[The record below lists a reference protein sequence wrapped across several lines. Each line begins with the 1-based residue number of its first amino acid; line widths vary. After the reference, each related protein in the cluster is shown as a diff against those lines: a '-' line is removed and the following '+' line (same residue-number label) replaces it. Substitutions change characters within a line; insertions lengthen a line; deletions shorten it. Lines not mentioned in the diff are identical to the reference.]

1 MQQSKPLERCED
13 ALELAR
19 RSCWDNVVRGRFKYL
34 RVSVRE
40 GRVRV
45 SCPTR
50 VSQRALARFIEENLE
65 KVAFCMCTQ
74 KAQLES
80 RRNANPLSACLCDG
94 GRVAYEGKVLTLR
107 CDPNIAHTQRSVHT
121 DELLVRAEATASAEE
136 IAAVVQKWLKER
148 FAERLPERI
157 SFWANKTG
165 LHPKKVSISNAKKQ
179 WGSCTRQSA
188 IRLSWRLICLPAAA
202 LDYVI
207 VHELV
212 HLRHFD
218 HSSAFWTDVQ
228 TIYPETPSVRRYLK
242 TVRATDL
249 F

>member
-19 RSCWDNVVRGRFKYL
+19 HSCWDNVVRGRFKYL

-45 SCPTR
+45 SCPAR
-50 VSQRALARFIEENLE
+50 VSQRALTRFIEENLE
-65 KVAFCMCTQ
+65 KVAFWMCTQ

-80 RRNANPLSACLCDG
+80 RRNANPLSAHLCDG
-94 GRVAYEGKVLTLR
+94 GRVAYEGKVLRLR
-107 CDPNIAHTQRSVHT
+107 CDPNIAHTQQSAHT
-121 DELLVRAEATASAEE
+121 DELLVRAEATASVEK

-148 FAERLPERI
+148 FAERLSERV
-157 SFWANKTG
+157 SFWADKTG
-165 LHPKKVSISNAKKQ
+165 LHPKNVSISNAKKQ
-179 WGSCTRQSA
+179 WGSCTRQGA
-188 IRLSWRLICLPAAA
+188 VRLSWRLICLPAAA

-218 HSSAFWTDVQ
+218 HSSAFWNDVQ

>member
-1 MQQSKPLERCED
+1 MQQSKPLGRREE

-45 SCPTR
+45 SCPAR
-50 VSQRALARFIEENLE
+50 VSQRALTRFIEENLE
-65 KVAFCMCTQ
+65 KVAFWMCTQ

-80 RRNANPLSACLCDG
+80 RRNANPLSAHLCDG
-94 GRVAYEGKVLTLR
+94 GRVAYEGKVLRLR
-107 CDPNIAHTQRSVHT
+107 CDPNIARTQQSAYA
-121 DELLVRAEATASAEE
+121 DELLVRAETTASAEE

-148 FAERLPERI
+148 FAERLSERV
-157 SFWANKTG
+157 SFWADKTG

-179 WGSCTRQSA
+179 WGSCTRQGA
-188 IRLSWRLICLPAAA
+188 VRLSWRLVCLPAAA

-218 HSSAFWTDVQ
+218 HSSAFWNDVQ

>member
-1 MQQSKPLERCED
+1 MQQSDSLERCED

-65 KVAFCMCTQ
+65 KVAFWICTQ

-80 RRNANPLSACLCDG
+80 RRNANPLSAWLCNG
-94 GRVAYEGKVLTLR
+94 GRVAYEGKVLRLR
-107 CDPNIAHTQRSVHT
+107 CDPNIARTQQSAHT

-165 LHPKKVSISNAKKQ
+165 LHPKKVGISNAKKQ

-228 TIYPETPSVRRYLK
+228 TFTRKRLRCVDI
-242 TVRATDL
+242 
-249 F
+249 

>member
-45 SCPTR
+45 SCPAR
-50 VSQRALARFIEENLE
+50 VSQRALTRFIEENLE
-65 KVAFCMCTQ
+65 KVAFWMCTQ

-80 RRNANPLSACLCDG
+80 CRNANPLSALLCDG
-94 GRVAYEGKVLTLR
+94 GRVAYEGKVLRLR

-179 WGSCTRQSA
+179 WGSCTRQGA

-212 HLRHFD
+212 HLQHFD
-218 HSSAFWTDVQ
+218 HSSAFWNDVQ
-228 TIYPETPSVRRYLK
+228 AIYPETPSVRRYLK
-242 TVRATDL
+242 TVRAADL